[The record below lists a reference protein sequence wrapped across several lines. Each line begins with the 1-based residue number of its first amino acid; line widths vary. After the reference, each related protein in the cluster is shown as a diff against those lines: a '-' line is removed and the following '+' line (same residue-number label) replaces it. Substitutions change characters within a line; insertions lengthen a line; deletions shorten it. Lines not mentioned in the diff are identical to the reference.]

1 MKAYMCL
8 SCKSGAYNR
17 VLEELLKLRIPK
29 GNIFL
34 LLGPMDILV
43 QFTGLQNLAE
53 FIEKWFNPIRMIGAK
68 EALVTKSMTL
78 IVIHEGPSYVEE
90 PLAFVFLNTQPR
102 NLEKL
107 QKALLAIPQVISAD
121 TVFGPYDLVCAIR
134 GEDRVHLEQVISRI
148 HKDVPGIEGTMMAVV
163 ASLRI

>member
-1 MKAYMCL
+1 
-8 SCKSGAYNR
+8 
-17 VLEELLKLRIPK
+17 
-29 GNIFL
+29 
-34 LLGPMDILV
+34 
-43 QFTGLQNLAE
+43 LQSLAE
-53 FIEKWFNPIRMIGAK
+53 FIEKWFNPIRMIGAE

-78 IVIHEGPSYVEE
+78 IVIHEGPSYIEE

-134 GEDRVHLEQVISRI
+134 GEDRIHLEQVISQI